1 MSENTPSTRDRERL
15 DAPLVRLTAVLLA
28 GAFAALADSTVVT
41 VAVDDLSAAYGAPV
55 SRVQWVVTANLLA
68 MTAAIPAVGWA
79 LDRFGPR
86 TAWIG
91 ALTLFGAGS
100 ALSCL
105 AWSLE
110 SLIAMRALTGFGG
123 GMVLP
128 LTMAILARA
137 AGPGRVGRAMA
148 LISVPGQLAPVLGP
162 VAGGAVLES
171 LGHRWVFALTLP
183 LVAAAVL
190 FAVRGVP
197 RGEPDRAERLD
208 PAGLALLSLGLVA
221 LLHGLSSSA
230 SGGTGG
236 LLWAGAGALALL
248 GFVLRALRPREGAP
262 PPALDLRLFAH
273 APFRNGAALMF
284 AFGLCIWGGMFLL
297 PLFHQRVAGAD
308 PLDAGLLLAPMGA
321 GVALAV
327 LLVGGPA
334 DRLAPRPLVAAGLVV
349 AALATVPF
357 ALATADTPAWWLG
370 AALFVRGLGLGTASV
385 PLLAAAYRGLE
396 ADRIPHATVALNVLQ
411 RVGAAGG
418 TAGLALVLARGA
430 AAAPDPVPA
439 FQAAFWWMAALTAAA
454 LLPALLLPATRP
466 SRDA

>member
-1 MSENTPSTRDRERL
+1 MSENTPRARDRERL

-41 VAVDDLSAAYGAPV
+41 VAVDALSAAHDAPV

-86 TAWIG
+86 AAWIG
-91 ALTLFGAGS
+91 ALTLFGTGA

-110 SLIAMRALTGFGG
+110 SLIVVRALTGFGG

-137 AGPGRVGRAMA
+137 AGPGRLGRAMA

-183 LVAAAVL
+183 LVAVAILCAL
-190 FAVRGVP
+190 RGVP

-208 PAGLALLSLGLVA
+208 PLGLALLSLGLVA
-221 LLHGLSSSA
+221 LLHGLSSLG
-230 SGGTGG
+230 SGAAGP
-236 LLWAGAGALALL
+236 LWAALGALMLL
-248 GFVLRALRPREGAP
+248 GFALRALRPREGAP
-262 PPALDLRLFAH
+262 PPVLDLRLFAH

-284 AFGLCIWGGMFLL
+284 VFGLCIWGGMFLL

-327 LLVGGPA
+327 LSVGGPA
-334 DRLAPRPLVAAGLVV
+334 DRLAPRNLVAAGLAL

-357 ALATADTPAWWLG
+357 ALATADTPQWWLG
-370 AALFVRGLGLGTASV
+370 AVLFVRGLGLGTASV

-396 ADRIPHATVALNVLQ
+396 PDRIPRATAALNVLQ
-411 RVGAAGG
+411 RIGAAAG

-430 AAAPDPVPA
+430 AAAPDPGPA

-466 SRDA
+466 DLDT

>member
-1 MSENTPSTRDRERL
+1 MSENPPRTRDRERL

-41 VAVDDLSAAYGAPV
+41 VAVDDLSAAYDAPV
-55 SRVQWVVTANLLA
+55 SQVQWVVTANLLA

-86 TAWIG
+86 AAWIG
-91 ALTLFGAGS
+91 ALTLFGAGA

-162 VAGGAVLES
+162 VAGGAVLAS
-171 LGHRWVFALTLP
+171 LGHRWVFALVLP
-183 LVAAAVL
+183 LVAIAVL
-190 FAVRGVP
+190 CAVRGVP

-208 PAGLALLSLGLVA
+208 PVGLALLSLGLVA
-221 LLHGLSSSA
+221 LLHGLSSSSSPSPGSSA
-230 SGGTGG
+230 G
-236 LLWAGAGALALL
+236 LLWAGLGALLL
-248 GFVLRALRPREGAP
+248 AGFVLRALRPREGAP

-284 AFGLCIWGGMFLL
+284 VFGLCIWGGMFLL

-327 LLVGGPA
+327 LCVGGPA
-334 DRLAPRPLVAAGLVV
+334 DRLAPRYLV

-357 ALATADTPAWWLG
+357 ALATADTPVWWLG
-370 AALFVRGLGLGTASV
+370 AALFVRGAGLGTASV
-385 PLLAAAYRGLE
+385 PLLAAAYRGL
-396 ADRIPHATVALNVLQ
+396 APDRIPHATVALNVLQ
-411 RVGAAGG
+411 RVGAAAG

-430 AAAPDPVPA
+430 AAAPDPGPA

-466 SRDA
+466 DRDA

>member
-1 MSENTPSTRDRERL
+1 MSEKVPRTRGRERL

-41 VAVDDLSAAYGAPV
+41 VAVDDLSDAFDAPV

-68 MTAAIPAVGWA
+68 MTAAIPVVGWA

-86 TAWIG
+86 AAWIG
-91 ALTLFGAGS
+91 ALTLFGAGA
-100 ALSCL
+100 ALSCA

-110 SLIAMRALTGFGG
+110 SLIVMRALTGFGG

-171 LGHRWVFALTLP
+171 LGHRWVFALVLP
-183 LVAAAVL
+183 LVAVAVL
-190 FAVRGVP
+190 SAVRGIP
-197 RGEPDRAERLD
+197 RGGPDRSERLD
-208 PAGLALLSLGLVA
+208 PLGLALLSLGLVA
-221 LLHGLSSSA
+221 LLHGLSSPTTWA
-230 SGGTGG
+230 GP
-236 LLWAGAGALALL
+236 LWAGLGALLLSGFALS
-248 GFVLRALRPREGAP
+248 ALRPREGAP

-273 APFRNGAALMF
+273 SPFRNGAALMF
-284 AFGLCIWGGMFLL
+284 VFGLCIWGGMFLL
-297 PLFHQRVAGAD
+297 PLFHQRVSGAD

-327 LLVGGPA
+327 LCVGGPA
-334 DRLAPRPLVAAGLVV
+334 DRLAPRHLVVAGLAV

-357 ALATADTPAWWLG
+357 ALATADTPQWWLG
-370 AALFVRGLGLGTASV
+370 AALFVRGAGLGTASV

-411 RVGAAGG
+411 RVGAAAG
-418 TAGLALVLARGA
+418 TAGLALVLTGGA
-430 AAAPDPVPA
+430 ASADPVPA

-466 SRDA
+466 DRDA